1 MLRAAGVLERRGE
14 APVVALHVLG
24 RDILG
29 EFIHLKVWLQIR
41 LRFGLY
47 LNLHHNQKKEKN

>member
-1 MLRAAGVLERRGE
+1 M
-14 APVVALHVLG
+14 VALHVLG
-24 RDILG
+24 RDIPG

-47 LNLHHNQKKEKN
+47 LNLHHNKLKKKKKLKRTELI